1 MYMSDLNLS
10 SSDEKEIGE
19 DEGPT
24 KEVESEIQ
32 SEEQQQ
38 QQREEKE
45 EEEELVKE
53 EEEEEEQSHSA
64 PCEAESQPS

>member
-24 KEVESEIQ
+24 EEVESEIQ
-32 SEEQQQ
+32 SEEQQ